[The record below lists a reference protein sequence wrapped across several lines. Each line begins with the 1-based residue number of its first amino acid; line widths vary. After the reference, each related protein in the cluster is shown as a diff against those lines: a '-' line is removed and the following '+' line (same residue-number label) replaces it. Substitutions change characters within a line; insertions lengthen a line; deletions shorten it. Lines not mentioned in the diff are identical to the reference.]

1 MLITMRTISPFS
13 TLPVRIARTLVA
25 GLLACSGV
33 AQAIEIWLIAPE
45 DSSKWIAK
53 PDTWDAVITRE
64 DTIRLRGLLE
74 EKGTDFVLI
83 QINEKDYP
91 LWILGSS
98 FDTDIPLERGE
109 NTVTAE
115 VKAGDYKT
123 AQLKVIRVDNIT
135 GMAVSEMVLKDDG
148 SEQSLY
154 AEEPVEISS
163 ESKFRTRIPRIQI
176 AGQHNLPKEGVV
188 EAFFQERNERLPV
201 AIDANTF
208 TLNCSLMQG
217 DNSIVVRTKM
227 GRNVVDEQT
236 ISVRLDKPIELAAPT
251 DEEQPVDAAATTDR
265 RRFVTTK
272 EKFVLKGRIPGVSQ
286 GKLNVNLGD
295 QQVEVTIADHQF
307 EHVLELEEGA
317 EHQISLSLPFGDQH
331 YFDQVTVQHYSERI
345 EVMEVHVRKL
355 GTRDFEPLIP
365 NPDGYRVASPSVA
378 LHGESV
384 SSFPAW
390 IRNGDFISEIEVSKG
405 RFVTEVPLHE
415 GDNEVEFFLG
425 SPDEPKALDSILFT
439 RGPVV
444 KISHDLT
451 DDNSDGIFV
460 FEAPTGD
467 FYPTGNVPGMEKG
480 SVLVT
485 LGEEKQTLPVSN
497 GVFRAEKA
505 MVLPPSEP
513 TDLVVNVRD
522 NDQVYSDQI
531 TLMWKAPLS
540 GDIGQVKRIITP
552 PRPIKTVLPE
562 FPSGRF
568 KDRGKKI
575 TVSFVISAM
584 GKIEQDSFE
593 FDSDSEVVI
602 DSIVS
607 ALIQWEFDPAR
618 ENGVPVSRKSQM
630 VFEARAR

>member
-1 MLITMRTISPFS
+1 MNAMRTIFPLSHLS
-13 TLPVRIARTLVA
+13 TRIARLFVTGVLAMA
-25 GLLACSGV
+25 GSV
-33 AQAIEIWLIAPE
+33 HAIEIWLIAPE

-64 DTIRLRGLLE
+64 DTIRLKGLLE

-115 VKAGDYKT
+115 VRAGDYKK

-135 GMAVSEMVLKDDG
+135 DLSVSEMVLKDDG

-163 ESKFRTRIPRIQI
+163 ESKFRTRIPRVQI
-176 AGQHNLPKEGVV
+176 SGQHNLPKEGVV

-236 ISVRLDKPIELAAPT
+236 ISVRLDKPVELAAPT
-251 DEEQPVDAAATTDR
+251 DEEQPAEGVATTDR
-265 RRFVTTK
+265 RRFVTTNQTY
-272 EKFVLKGRIPGVSQ
+272 VLKGRIPGVAE
-286 GKLNVNLGD
+286 GKLNVTLGD
-295 QQVEVTIADHQF
+295 QQVEVPITDHQF
-307 EHVLELEEGA
+307 EHTLQLEEGA

-390 IRNGDFISEIEVSKG
+390 IRNGDFVSEIEVSRG
-405 RFVTEVPLHE
+405 RFVTEVPLRE
-415 GDNEVEFFLG
+415 GENEVEFFLG
-425 SPDEPKALDSILFT
+425 SPEEPKALDSILFT
-439 RGPVV
+439 RGPIIQ
-444 KISHDLT
+444 ISHDLT

-460 FEAPTGD
+460 FEAPSGD
-467 FYPTGNVPGMEKG
+467 FFPAGIVPGMQQG

-485 LGEEKQTLPVSN
+485 LGEEKTTLPVTN
-497 GVFRAEKA
+497 GVFRADKPL
-505 MVLPPSEP
+505 VLLPSTP
-513 TDLVVNVRD
+513 TDLVVNVKD
-522 NDQVYSDQI
+522 NDQVYTDQM
-531 TLMWKAPLS
+531 TLMWKAPL
-540 GDIGQVKRIITP
+540 GTDLGEVKRVITP

-575 TVSFVISAM
+575 TVSFVISAL
-584 GKIEQDSFE
+584 GKIEEDSFE
-593 FDSDSEVVI
+593 FDSESEVVI
-602 DSIVS
+602 DAIKT
-607 ALIQWEFDPAR
+607 ALTQWEFDPAR